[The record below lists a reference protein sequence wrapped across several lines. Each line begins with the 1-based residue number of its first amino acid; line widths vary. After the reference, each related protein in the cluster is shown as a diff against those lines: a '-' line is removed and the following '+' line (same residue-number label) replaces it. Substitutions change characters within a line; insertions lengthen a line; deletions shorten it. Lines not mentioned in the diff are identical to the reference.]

1 MMKQIHFFS
10 IKNLLLLIVF
20 IPYITNAQKIE
31 IQLPSQA
38 NEGYAFLLN
47 KGIRQDTIQK
57 GVFSAT
63 GQTTILIPDKYRD
76 YTGIGSLQT
85 GGAAP
90 FNMIINHES
99 FAVEQ
104 DNGNKYVFKG
114 SPENTYLY
122 SIIQDQVMPV
132 PDSTLYA
139 SRFVDM
145 IRYSQS
151 LRKINSQMIPNLM
164 EKTNIRNYA
173 TNNLD
178 LELLYT
184 SGLWYEVVDG
194 LLRLYGGQQA
204 LGENMVQIL
213 ENIKSEEVFVHL
225 VDNLITITEQYGW
238 DDAFNIII
246 PYVESSGR
254 IPVPQGKIYLAFAL
268 AKAREGIKAPEIE
281 GLAKSLQ
288 QGASKYNL
296 LVFYNP
302 GCENCHVQIK
312 QLIKKYTE
320 LKDRGV
326 RIISISG
333 GSDKLAFEQEQKEY
347 PWEDKLCDFNGF
359 SGKNFINFGIMGTP
373 VFFLLDKEGYIV
385 KRFAQVSE
393 LEPNI
398 NSIEEK

>member
-1 MMKQIHFFS
+1 MKQIHIF
-10 IKNLLLLIVF
+10 IRVLLLFTF
-20 IPYITNAQKIE
+20 IPYISNAQKID
-31 IQLPSQA
+31 IQLPLQA
-38 NEGYAFLLN
+38 NKEYVFLLN
-47 KGIRQDTIQK
+47 KGIKQDTIQK
-57 GVFSAT
+57 GTFSVV
-63 GQTTILIPDKYRD
+63 GKITILIPDKYRN
-76 YTGIGSLQT
+76 YAGIGSLQVEET
-85 GGAAP
+85 SP
-90 FNMIINHES
+90 FNVIVNHET

-104 DNGNKYVFKG
+104 QDNGKYIFKD
-114 SPENTYLY
+114 SPENSYLY
-122 SIIQDQVMPV
+122 SIIQEQAKPV

-139 SRFVDM
+139 SRFVDL

-184 SGLWYEVVDG
+184 SGLWYEVIDG
-194 LLRLYGGQQA
+194 LLRLYGDQQT

-213 ENIKSEEVFVHL
+213 KRVKSDEVYLHL

-254 IPVPQGKIYLAFAL
+254 IPVPQGKIYSAFAL
-268 AKAREGIKAPEIE
+268 ARVRKGVKVPAIK
-281 GLAKSLQ
+281 GLTKSLEQ
-288 QGASKYNL
+288 EASKYNL

-302 GCENCHVQIK
+302 DCDNCHVQIE
-312 QLIKKYTE
+312 QLINKYTE
-320 LKDRGV
+320 LKNRGV

-333 GSDKLAFEQEQKEY
+333 GEDKFAFEQEQKKY
-347 PWEDKLCDFNGF
+347 PWEDKLCDFNGYA
-359 SGKNFINFGIMGTP
+359 GENFINFGIMGTP
-373 VFFLLDKEGYIV
+373 VFFLLDKDGYVI

-393 LEPNI
+393 LEP
-398 NSIEEK
+398 SIYNFEEK